1 MKKITKFASLEK
13 DCFKVSRLRICLN
26 NLIMV
31 VMPHLVSKTN
41 SFIFNL
47 YKITCLCPN
56 TACEKNILIHLMLTF
71 KFCTDFKNLNHF
83 QNNRPCFL
91 FLLVEN

>member
-1 MKKITKFASLEK
+1 MKKIHVTKFASLEK
-13 DCFKVSRLRICLN
+13 DCFKVSKLIICMN

-47 YKITCLCPN
+47 YKITCLCHN
-56 TACEKNILIHLMLTF
+56 TACEKNILFNPFDVNI
-71 KFCTDFKNLNHF
+71 
-83 QNNRPCFL
+83 
-91 FLLVEN
+91 

>member
-1 MKKITKFASLEK
+1 MKVILVLFMKKITKFASLEK
-13 DCFKVSRLRICLN
+13 DCFKVSKLRICLN

-56 TACEKNILIHLMLTF
+56 TTCEKNILIHLMLTF
-71 KFCTDFKNLNHF
+71 KFCKNFKNFNSF
-83 QNNRPCFL
+83 SK
-91 FLLVEN
+91 